1 MALAGSAARG
11 GLASVGGQLAKFL
24 IQFGSIAI
32 LARLLVP
39 GDFGILAMVLAVAG
53 VAGLISDFG
62 LSMASVQ
69 RVDITSQERSNLFW
83 ASSMLGLAAGGVVFG
98 GAGLIAE
105 AYANPVLTAVA
116 QLIALTF
123 VLQGV
128 GAQFRAE
135 LIRSLRYGTI
145 AAIDIAA
152 AAAGALSAVLLATG
166 GAGYWALVWQ
176 QIVVSAV
183 SALLLFAM
191 ARWVPSLPRRQGRM
205 RELFGFGAN
214 TGAVQLLTYLSANV
228 DSILIGR
235 FVGAAA
241 LGVYN
246 QSYQF
251 FKVPLQQLAAPLTMV
266 SMPLLSRIKGDA
278 DLFQRYVIRLQL
290 VLVYVLG
297 GAFCFL
303 TSVATPLFAIY
314 LGPGWD
320 EVPVVFTILAVGGV
334 FQAAGYVYYWV
345 FLAKDLTG
353 FQLKFTLATRTA
365 MILLLIAGVAWGMY
379 GVAVAGSLGLVLNW
393 LVLTLWAVPRAG
405 LERAPLLRALW
416 RPMSLFVV
424 IFCLCRLL
432 ELVLTSTPLPSWAVL
447 GALVLLGVL
456 IVCAAVWFVPAY
468 KRDAAVLMDTVR
480 RVRGD

>member
-32 LARLLVP
+32 LARLLAP
-39 GDFGILAMVLAVAG
+39 EDFGILAMVLAVAG
-53 VAGLISDFG
+53 IAGLLSDFG

-83 ASSMLGLAAGGVVFG
+83 ASATLGLAAGLLVFAG
-98 GAGLIAE
+98 SGLISA
-105 AYANPVLTAVA
+105 AYANPLLTAVA
-116 QLIALTF
+116 QVIAITF
-123 VLQGV
+123 VFQGLA
-128 GAQFRAE
+128 AQFRAE
-135 LIRSLRYGTI
+135 LIRGMRYGTV
-145 AAIDIAA
+145 AIVDVVA
-152 AAAGALSAVLLATG
+152 AAAGAASAVLLAVG

-176 QIVVSAV
+176 QVTVATA
-183 SALLLFAM
+183 SALLVAIL
-191 ARWVPSLPRRQGRM
+191 ARWNPGLPRRQGRM

-235 FVGAAA
+235 FVGAAS

-266 SMPLLSRIKGDA
+266 GMPVLSRIKGDA
-278 DLFQRYVIRLQL
+278 DLFQGYVLRLQL

-303 TSVATPLFAIY
+303 TSVANPLFSIF
-314 LGPGWD
+314 LGPGW
-320 EVPVVFTILAVGGV
+320 EAVPTVFTILALGGV

-353 FQLKFTLATRTA
+353 FQLKFTIATRSA
-365 MILLLIAGVAWGMY
+365 MIVLLVAGVPWGMY
-379 GVAVAGSLGLVLNW
+379 GVAVAGSIGLALNW
-393 LVLTLWAVPRAG
+393 LVLTIWAIPRAG
-405 LERAPLLRALW
+405 LKRAPLLSALW
-416 RPMSLFVV
+416 RPLLLFAITVL
-424 IFCLCRLL
+424 LCRGV
-432 ELVLTSTPLPSWAVL
+432 ELVLVASELSSWLVL

-456 IVCAAVWFVPAY
+456 VVLSVVRFVPAY
-468 KRDAAVLMDTVR
+468 KRDAAVLIDTVR